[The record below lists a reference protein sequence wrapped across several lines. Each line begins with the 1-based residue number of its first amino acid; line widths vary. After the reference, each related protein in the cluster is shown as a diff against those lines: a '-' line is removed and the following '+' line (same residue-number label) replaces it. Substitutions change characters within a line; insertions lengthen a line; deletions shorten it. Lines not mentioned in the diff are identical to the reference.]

1 MMVITMDE
9 VKRLLTEEI
18 ERINREEKRDN
29 KIRFS
34 RKFMQSHPY
43 LFAAMLASYVPV
55 AIILFYASY
64 FGLPY
69 LIGFTVFLLV
79 MTLALSMDINPTYR
93 FEDIDTLDLRV
104 CYNGEWFT
112 IRHVSQDTL
121 EQLLRNEQ
129 VPPAVKAGIEKIQ
142 RTKGD
147 VDFYDV
153 FSLAYRQQPS
163 A

>member
-1 MMVITMDE
+1 MDE

-18 ERINREEKRDN
+18 ERINQEEKRDN
-29 KIRFS
+29 RIRFS

-43 LFAAMLASYVPV
+43 LFAAMLISYVPV
-55 AIILFYASY
+55 AMILLYSPY
-64 FGLPY
+64 FGWPY

-79 MTLALSMDINPTYR
+79 MALALSIDINPKYR
-93 FEDIDTLDLRV
+93 FEDIDALDLRV

-121 EQLLRNEQ
+121 DKLLRNEQ
-129 VPPAVKAGIEKIQ
+129 VPPAVKTGIEKIQ

-153 FSLAYRQQPS
+153 FSLAYRQPPS

>member
-1 MMVITMDE
+1 MDE

-18 ERINREEKRDN
+18 ERINQEEKRDN

-34 RKFMQSHPY
+34 HKFMQSHPY
-43 LFAAMLASYVPV
+43 LFAAMLVSYLPV
-55 AIILFYASY
+55 AFILVYAPY

-69 LIGFTVFLLV
+69 LIGFTVFLLA
-79 MTLALSMDINPTYR
+79 MMLALSMDINPTYR

-121 EQLLRNEQ
+121 DKLLRNER
-129 VPPAVKAGIEKIQ
+129 VPPAVKSGIEKIQ
-142 RTKGD
+142 RTKGS

-163 A
+163 Q

>member
-1 MMVITMDE
+1 
-9 VKRLLTEEI
+9 
-18 ERINREEKRDN
+18 
-29 KIRFS
+29 
-34 RKFMQSHPY
+34 
-43 LFAAMLASYVPV
+43 
-55 AIILFYASY
+55 
-64 FGLPY
+64 
-69 LIGFTVFLLV
+69 
-79 MTLALSMDINPTYR
+79 
-93 FEDIDTLDLRV
+93 
-104 CYNGEWFT
+104 YNGEWFT

-121 EQLLRNEQ
+121 DKLLRNEQ

>member
-1 MMVITMDE
+1 MMDE
-9 VKRLLTEEI
+9 VKRILTEEI
-18 ERINREEKRDN
+18 DKINREEKRDN

-34 RKFMQSHPY
+34 RKFMRAHPY
-43 LFAAMLASYVPV
+43 LFAAMLVSYVPV
-55 AIILFYASY
+55 VLILFYAPY
-64 FGLPY
+64 FGLAY
-69 LIGFTVFLLV
+69 VIGFTAFLLI
-79 MTLALSMDINPTYR
+79 MTLALSMDINPKYR

-112 IRHVSQDTL
+112 IRHVSQEALDRIM
-121 EQLLRNEQ
+121 QNENISE
-129 VPPAVKAGIEKIQ
+129 AVKSGIKKIQ

-163 A
+163 T

>member
-1 MMVITMDE
+1 MDE

-34 RKFMQSHPY
+34 RKFMQSHPH
-43 LFAAMLASYVPV
+43 LFAAMLVSYVPV
-55 AIILFYASY
+55 AIILFYAPY

-79 MTLALSMDINPTYR
+79 MTLALSVDINPIYR

-112 IRHVSQDTL
+112 VRHVSQDT
-121 EQLLRNEQ
+121 QDKLLCSEQ
-129 VPPAVKAGIEKIQ
+129 VPSAVKAGIEKIR

-153 FSLAYRQQPS
+153 FSLAYHQQPS
-163 A
+163 R

>member
-1 MMVITMDE
+1 MMIMDE

-34 RKFMQSHPY
+34 RKFMRSHPY
-43 LFAAMLASYVPV
+43 LFAAMLVSYLPV
-55 AIILFYASY
+55 AFILFYAPY

-79 MTLALSMDINPTYR
+79 MTLALSADINPTYH
-93 FEDIDTLDLRV
+93 FEDIDALDLRV

-121 EQLLRNEQ
+121 TKLLSNAQ
-129 VPPAVKAGIEKIQ
+129 VPSTVKAGIAKIQ
-142 RTKGD
+142 QTKGE

-153 FSLAYRQQPS
+153 FSLAYQRQPS
-163 A
+163 T